1 MSDDTTYCEGCWRTL
16 DEIGGWGQRSANDK
30 REVWQL
36 IGERLAAHESA
47 NT

>member
-16 DEIGGWGQRSANDK
+16 DEIGGWSQCNADDK

-36 IGERLAAHESA
+36 IGERLAAYSA
-47 NT
+47 ATP